1 MKRSWMWILLALLCH
16 PFLNAQPITK
26 SNAEKMLTAAKMAE
40 EQNDYY
46 NALEQYEEYYKE
58 KGDRDIKIAYKA
70 AQLHLQLRDY
80 ARAERWYKRIVR
92 RRNSKKFKN
101 PYMPE
106 ARYNFA
112 RILKMNAK
120 YDEAIE
126 QLQLYISE
134 AEDLNKI
141 TLAKVE
147 LTGAEMAREMDP
159 GVGMEILNAGK
170 NVNSKYSEYSPIL
183 RNESELFFTAIQAK
197 KVIVLDGSED
207 NFYSKVFTARMGE
220 EGWDKATSIEGTNLN
235 RPGYHIGNLTFSP
248 DGNSMYF
255 TRARL
260 EGNIMVESQLYISQR
275 GSDGW
280 GPANLVE
287 GINGDYIVKQP
298 AVGELFGKEVMF
310 FASNMDGGYGGYD
323 LYYSTRTGEGY
334 TPPVNLGDVI
344 NTIGEEETPYY
355 LDGKLYFSSTGHP
368 GIGGFDVFNAD
379 WSGSGWSAPVNMGTP
394 FNSSVD
400 DLYFSIDK
408 DGFSGALASNR
419 PGTKSVKGKTCCN
432 DIYTFQKSNVALD
445 LLTTIFTEK
454 KPLNGAKV
462 QFFEIVDNKVENFDT
477 RQKENGNKYTFLLGM
492 DNMYT

>member
-159 GVGMEILNAGK
+159 VVGIEILNAG
-170 NVNSKYSEYSPIL
+170 
-183 RNESELFFTAIQAK
+183 
-197 KVIVLDGSED
+197 
-207 NFYSKVFTARMGE
+207 
-220 EGWDKATSIEGTNLN
+220 
-235 RPGYHIGNLTFSP
+235 
-248 DGNSMYF
+248 
-255 TRARL
+255 
-260 EGNIMVESQLYISQR
+260 
-275 GSDGW
+275 
-280 GPANLVE
+280 
-287 GINGDYIVKQP
+287 
-298 AVGELFGKEVMF
+298 
-310 FASNMDGGYGGYD
+310 
-323 LYYSTRTGEGY
+323 
-334 TPPVNLGDVI
+334 
-344 NTIGEEETPYY
+344 
-355 LDGKLYFSSTGHP
+355 
-368 GIGGFDVFNAD
+368 
-379 WSGSGWSAPVNMGTP
+379 
-394 FNSSVD
+394 
-400 DLYFSIDK
+400 
-408 DGFSGALASNR
+408 
-419 PGTKSVKGKTCCN
+419 
-432 DIYTFQKSNVALD
+432 
-445 LLTTIFTEK
+445 
-454 KPLNGAKV
+454 
-462 QFFEIVDNKVENFDT
+462 
-477 RQKENGNKYTFLLGM
+477 
-492 DNMYT
+492 